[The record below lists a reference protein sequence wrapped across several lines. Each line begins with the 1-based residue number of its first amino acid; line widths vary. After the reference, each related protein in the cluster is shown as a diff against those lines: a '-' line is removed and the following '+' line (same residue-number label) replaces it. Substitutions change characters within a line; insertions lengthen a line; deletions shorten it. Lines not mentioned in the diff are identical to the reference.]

1 MNNEMPVCVSPFH
14 ADEKSDCEQRSG
26 CGDHD
31 EKKDEKAAEIL
42 LLRLLAYLPLRCHQN
57 CHPIKR

>member
-1 MNNEMPVCVSPFH
+1 MMKWPSALTPFH

-31 EKKDEKAAEIL
+31 EKENQEAAEIL
-42 LLRLLAYLPLRCHQN
+42 LLR
-57 CHPIKR
+57 